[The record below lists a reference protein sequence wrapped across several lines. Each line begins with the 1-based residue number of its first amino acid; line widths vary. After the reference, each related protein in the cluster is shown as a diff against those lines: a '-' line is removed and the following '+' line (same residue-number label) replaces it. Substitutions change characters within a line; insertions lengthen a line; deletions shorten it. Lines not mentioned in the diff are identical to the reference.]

1 MKKIVFYAAILLLTG
16 VVMGACSGSDDLTDN
31 TTPDPQTPTEGN
43 VVVLK
48 GTLGSKG
55 SVTRSYIDEEGL
67 GFWQVGDQFAIYY
80 ETSDGHASAIATVY
94 NVNEDY
100 EDEYEDISFPSAEFT
115 ATLISPKTGDNNVTF
130 VYPATAHDG
139 KGGFKTDA
147 LKNQKG
153 TMEYFNM
160 YGDIETAETTMKV
173 EGMNATLTD
182 NVYMQP
188 QVCLSQIYLYDNDDQ
203 DYWGVCASLDATK
216 LEISDGTNSYTVTPA
231 DDVDASS
238 SFYVA
243 LLPTNNADVT
253 FTATTTKVGSRR
265 VYTKQEGVTLE
276 NCTAANV
283 GDVFD
288 KDGNIYRASN
298 STGNIIY
305 KRTYRD
311 ITLNAGDL
319 STYNQLYLSPSASA
333 DASITPVAMIA
344 YVGAKGTADASST
357 SYRGLA
363 IAMDYATLEES
374 PYYYDNEMP
383 WSYYTCRNKLCPYLG
398 YGIDPYYDFTYHRDF
413 GDMKGIRNTDALF
426 NGCGIH
432 EHDHPAA
439 KAAKNYSVAGFN
451 PSAIGCSNWFLPS
464 SGQWFRF
471 FQACGVN
478 LSNWNEW
485 NEGSPGGAADADLV
499 LNKMI
504 NAGVNLKSDEFFSIW
519 TSTQVPDVNVLNVT
533 CYKGSSLDVGMCQKW
548 NTCQVYS
555 FIAFSGPGGEVPEES
570 STTVNLK
577 GMGKEES
584 LTAF

>member
-1 MKKIVFYAAILLLTG
+1 MKKNIFYATILLLAG
-16 VVMGACSGSDDLTDN
+16 AVMTACSGGDDMTSE
-31 TTPDPQTPTEGN
+31 TTPKTQTPTESG
-43 VVVLK
+43 VVELS
-48 GTLGSKG
+48 GTLGGKSTM
-55 SVTRSYIDEEGL
+55 TRAVDDEGCTWWEE
-67 GFWQVGDQFAIYY
+67 GDQFAIYY
-80 ETSDGHASAIATVY
+80 ETSNGHASAVATV
-94 NVNEDY
+94 NSINE
-100 EDEYEDISFPSAEFT
+100 EDGSANFT
-115 ATLISPKTGDNNVTF
+115 ATLRSPKTGNNSVKL

-139 KGGFKTDA
+139 QGGFKTDSLMNQDGTVA
-147 LKNQKG
+147 CINQKG
-153 TMEYFNM
+153 L
-160 YGDIETAETTMKV
+160 DIETAETTMNV
-173 EGMNATLTD
+173 EGMNATLTED
-182 NVYMQP
+182 EDVYLQP
-188 QVCLSQIYLYDNDDQ
+188 QVCLCYFYLYDIYDEYN
-203 DYWGVCASLDATK
+203 GLEVTK

-231 DDVDASS
+231 SATYRL
-238 SFYVA
+238 FVA
-243 LLPTNNADVT
+243 LLPTNDADIT
-253 FTATTTKVGSRR
+253 FTATTTKEGPRR
-265 VYTKQEGVTLE
+265 VYTKQSVTLD
-276 NCTAANV
+276 NCTDANV
-283 GDVFD
+283 GHVFD
-288 KDGNIYRASN
+288 KDGNIYSV
-298 STGNIIY
+298 SKGGTGNLY
-305 KRTYRD
+305 NRTYSR
-311 ITLNAGDL
+311 IKLEAGNKYEDNL
-319 STYNQLYLSPSASA
+319 KLSPSSG
-333 DASITPVAMIA
+333 ITPVAMIA